1 MLDRKILDALLSEPS
16 ISAAARAADCSREAV
31 YRRLKSPAFVKLLNE
46 ELENRRKIQ
55 AVQSSAALES
65 ALKVLR
71 QTLDDPLGTSKRDL
85 LKAVEL
91 ALRYLQR

>member
-1 MLDRKILDALLSEPS
+1 MLDEKILAALLSETS
-16 ISAAARAADCSREAV
+16 VAGAARAAGCSRDAI
-31 YRRLKSPAFVKLLNE
+31 YRRLKSQEFTKLLNE
-46 ELENRRKIQ
+46 ELENRRRVH

-71 QTLDDPLGTSKRDL
+71 ETLNDSLGTSKRDL

-91 ALRYLQR
+91 ALRFLQ